1 MPDLNPL
8 ATEAAS
14 YDAMY
19 VPSYLLKQSS
29 TLTKPSTK
37 RNQEQSPLLRLPAE
51 LRNRIFAHIV
61 GPPGRSHLGRGKRHE
76 CKPVMRVAMTCRQIR
91 AETYLRYLSQQT
103 VLFQRGTFRRYMAL
117 FTAEQRN
124 AIRKV
129 HVYQNDAE
137 AAGFWEA
144 VGTLGSLEY
153 VAFRL
158 YRPRTNV
165 KAVVSVSR
173 ARLERLA
180 RGRTVEFEAL
190 TEYELWPWEA

>member
-1 MPDLNPL
+1 
-8 ATEAAS
+8 
-14 YDAMY
+14 
-19 VPSYLLKQSS
+19 
-29 TLTKPSTK
+29 
-37 RNQEQSPLLRLPAE
+37 
-51 LRNRIFAHIV
+51 
-61 GPPGRSHLGRGKRHE
+61 
-76 CKPVMRVAMTCRQIR
+76 MRVAMTCRQIC

-103 VLFQRGTFRRYMAL
+103 VLFQRGTFGRYMAL

-124 AIRKV
+124 AIRKI
-129 HVYQNDAE
+129 HVYQNDTE

-158 YRPRTNV
+158 YKPRTNV

-173 ARLERLA
+173 AKLERLA
-180 RGRTVEFEAL
+180 GGRTVEFEAL